1 MVSDV
6 GSRRKL
12 VCWPRGCNGAVCGP
26 KVMHA
31 AETLWRE
38 LAHPKK
44 RTGGSKLERKG
55 EIKPE

>member
-1 MVSDV
+1 
-6 GSRRKL
+6 
-12 VCWPRGCNGAVCGP
+12 
-26 KVMHA
+26 MHA